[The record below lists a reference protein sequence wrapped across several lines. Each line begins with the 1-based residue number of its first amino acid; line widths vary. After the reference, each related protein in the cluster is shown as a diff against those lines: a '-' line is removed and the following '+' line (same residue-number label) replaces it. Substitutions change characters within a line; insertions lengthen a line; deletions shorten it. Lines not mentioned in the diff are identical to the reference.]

1 MKRECVLLPCR
12 HVVGDGA
19 ASAHSGDS
27 RRTCVSGHS
36 YVHFGPGLLEARQ
49 LKKEQKLV
57 AVAYAKKRVNPM
69 RPADAAY
76 GPQKEIGGTMGSND
90 ETDDLKY
97 PELNKAWSILTD
109 KLNSGGT
116 LGPKWFQIKGELLL
130 IKNPAKNAKAAEDSF
145 LQARAHGL
153 DEPSLDIDLATS
165 YFEQLSENSKNPG

>member
-1 MKRECVLLPCR
+1 MFI
-12 HVVGDGA
+12 
-19 ASAHSGDS
+19 
-27 RRTCVSGHS
+27 
-36 YVHFGPGLLEARQ
+36 FGPGLLEARQ

-57 AVAYAKKRVNPM
+57 AAAYAKKRVNPM

-130 IKNPAKNAKAAEDSF
+130 LKNPAKNAKAAEDSF